1 MSTSA
6 ANAPGHAVQTA
17 NWTRW
22 GVAGAVAGIVASLV
36 MAMYAMIAAATYQ
49 GVGFFTPLYHIASSV
64 ISGEA
69 MMESMEAGMAGD
81 NFVFIAGP
89 AIVGALVHMMIG
101 AGYGIVFAAFAKL
114 VKLQG
119 AAILAA
125 AGAVYGFLVFV
136 VSSWVLL
143 PLTASILGGGDPI
156 RDMPTMVGYPTF
168 IAEHI
173 LFGLVIGLLLIPV
186 ARKSLAHR

>member
-6 ANAPGHAVQTA
+6 ANASGHAVQTS

-22 GVAGAVAGIVASLV
+22 GVAGAV
-36 MAMYAMIAAATYQ
+36 
-49 GVGFFTPLYHIASSV
+49 
-64 ISGEA
+64 
-69 MMESMEAGMAGD
+69 
-81 NFVFIAGP
+81 
-89 AIVGALVHMMIG
+89 
-101 AGYGIVFAAFAKL
+101 
-114 VKLQG
+114 
-119 AAILAA
+119 

-173 LFGLVIGLLLIPV
+173 LFGLVVGLLLIPV
-186 ARKSLAHR
+186 VRKAHPRR